1 MGKELYQLTK
11 LLMFKNHIF
20 LYFQSIHILDKDQL
34 LSQSSHI
41 LLVCFFFCVSE
52 CPTFLHD
59 QISGNIVAI
68 YLK

>member
-20 LYFQSIHILDKDQL
+20 SYFQSIQILDKDQL

-41 LLVCFFFCVSE
+41 LLVCFSSVCLHVGFYI
-52 CPTFLHD
+52 PT
-59 QISGNIVAI
+59 
-68 YLK
+68 